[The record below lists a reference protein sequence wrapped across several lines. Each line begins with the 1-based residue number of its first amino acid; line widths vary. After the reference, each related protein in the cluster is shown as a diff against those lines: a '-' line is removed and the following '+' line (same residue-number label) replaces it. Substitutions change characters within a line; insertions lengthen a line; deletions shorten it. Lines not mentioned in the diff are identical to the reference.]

1 LIDEDDDLWCLC
13 WFGID
18 CINDRDDN
26 VSISLNVLVL
36 MCVANTVWLRDG
48 KFEQPKGGNSEC
60 RSLHFEMTDGD
71 LNGRFY
77 GREHVIF
84 ALIIFVVRRDAAKTA
99 KFVQRMRLE
108 SRAKECVDGSQS
120 LTRNENG
127 LFVGR
132 EDVRI
137 EE

>member
-1 LIDEDDDLWCLC
+1 M
-13 WFGID
+13 
-18 CINDRDDN
+18 
-26 VSISLNVLVL
+26 SLLKLYDSAKLQPSKVKCG
-36 MCVANTVWLRDG
+36 CVCVESQQGSART
-48 KFEQPKGGNSEC
+48 
-60 RSLHFEMTDGD
+60 
-71 LNGRFY
+71 
-77 GREHVIF
+77 
-84 ALIIFVVRRDAAKTA
+84 IFVVRRDAAKTA